1 MGFCPVAT
9 IRRPRAAP
17 FRGLDPACPDI
28 SPAPAAFFAAPARC
42 DVSEGMHLRF
52 WGARGSVATPGAS
65 TLRHGGNTSC
75 VELRCGPH
83 LVLLDAGTGLRNFGL
98 SLAGGPLD
106 ADLLLTHTHLDHIGG
121 LPFFGPLYHPETRL
135 RIHGG
140 QAGLAQALRASW
152 SAPLMPDLHKVF
164 RAALTVSEVA
174 VGARFALHPGL
185 EVSTIALR
193 HPGGAT
199 GYRVDWQGRSTVY
212 LTDHEHGGADGEA
225 AYRAFAAGADVLIYD
240 ATYTD
245 AEYPAYRG
253 WGHSTWQQ
261 GVALAEAAGVGRL
274 VLFHHDPSRDDD
286 ALDAIA
292 AVADAARAGT
302 VAAREGLEIGL

>member
-1 MGFCPVAT
+1 M
-9 IRRPRAAP
+9 R
-17 FRGLDPACPDI
+17 
-28 SPAPAAFFAAPARC
+28 
-42 DVSEGMHLRF
+42 LRF
-52 WGARGSVATPGAS
+52 WGVRGSVPTPGAA

-75 VELRCGPH
+75 VELRCGAH
-83 LVLLDAGTGLRNFGL
+83 LVLLDAGTGLRSFGL
-98 SLAGGPLD
+98 SQAGKALD

-121 LPFFGPLYHPETRL
+121 LPFFGPLYAPQTRL

-140 QAGLAQALRASW
+140 QKGLAQALLASW
-152 SAPLMPDLHKVF
+152 SAPLMPDLHAVF
-164 RAALTVSEVA
+164 RAGMTVSELV

-185 EVSTIALR
+185 EVSTVALR

-199 GYRVDWQGRSTVY
+199 GYRLDWRGRSIVY
-212 LTDHEHGGADGEA
+212 LTDHEHDGAEGED

-245 AEYPAYRG
+245 AEYPSYRG

-292 AVADAARAGT
+292 AAADAARPGT
-302 VAAREGLEIGL
+302 LAAREGLEISL